1 MQLARGLL
9 LGAGMTAT
17 ALASAQGRTL
27 LSLSVPAEIEYD
39 SNPNLAVGPSAA
51 TTWLRTI
58 PSLTAGYFPGNEEF
72 RLEAALTAEKSSNQ
86 QAAKDRLDPR
96 LRAAWKHVG
105 PRDTTEVAA
114 LLDRRALRAVG
125 LREQVPLGV
134 DGARTLFAVSGSWLH
149 DLDAR
154 TVVGA
159 DLRQEWERFSDT
171 STPDFR
177 HTLAEVRLTRQQDA
191 RRSWYGVLDGRSYDP
206 DSASESQ
213 PGTAAQTRSRAFGGR
228 VGVNYWFSEALRV
241 DANVGP
247 LHFSSPSSTNDWQGA
262 LKMEYTAE
270 RWVAALDLSRAP
282 GVNSTFGGV
291 VLTEEARL
299 RLHYELDALSRI
311 ELDAGHAREKAARSK
326 RSVASAAWLWQW
338 RPSWQVAVRAS
349 TQRQEG
355 PEGTARSNRVA
366 VSLVYTAED
375 L

>member
-355 PEGTARSNRVA
+355 PEGTARSNRFA